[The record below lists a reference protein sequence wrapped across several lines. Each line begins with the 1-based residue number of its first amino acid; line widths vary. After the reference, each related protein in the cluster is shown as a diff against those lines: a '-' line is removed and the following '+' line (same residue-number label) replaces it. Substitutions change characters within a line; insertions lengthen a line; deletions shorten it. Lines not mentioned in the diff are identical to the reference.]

1 MSIMNGS
8 QNKTLIRKLSDLSVE
23 MGDSPEAGLGDSRMS
38 EELTDTLTGI
48 EVTPES
54 KKPQKELEFVT
65 DEKRASV
72 LLEPVRRQIVK
83 VLRAGIDDEVTT
95 EEFNKETNERIIRK
109 RAMKR
114 YAMSVVEIVKA
125 STGDKNADGFTKNQV
140 YHHLPTLIDAGFVIK
155 YGTVTTGKR
164 TTDYYR
170 RTAKGFIIATKPATK
185 DEKAVRKDVSEKMER
200 ALSVFKLDVP
210 DDRKQELIELV
221 ARLAI
226 METSWRAKVGKLVR
240 EDIADSDIIDMYDW
254 LLDIFGEGSEEYT
267 GLKRKI
273 REILF
278 PAD

>member
-1 MSIMNGS
+1 M
-8 QNKTLIRKLSDLSVE
+8 SVE

-185 DEKAVRKDVSEKMER
+185 DEKAVRKDVSEMMER

-240 EDIADSDIIDMYDW
+240 EDIADSDIIDIYDW
-254 LLDIFGEGSEEYT
+254 LLDIYGEGSEEYI